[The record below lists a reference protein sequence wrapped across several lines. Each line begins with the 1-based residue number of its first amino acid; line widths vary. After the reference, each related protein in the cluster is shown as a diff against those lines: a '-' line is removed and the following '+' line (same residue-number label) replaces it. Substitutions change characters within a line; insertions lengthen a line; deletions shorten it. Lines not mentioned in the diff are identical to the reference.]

1 MSALLQTALKTDLG
15 CIFQSPGEA
24 ITHHSNGLPFT
35 AAGALAVAYDGVVA
49 HYHQGLPFTAA
60 GRLAIQ
66 GAAPVRFSTGCAGF
80 VDPLGNLSGNV
91 LAEIPDHYV
100 HGVGY
105 RASGACA
112 VDTTA
117 PT

>member
-1 MSALLQTALKTDLG
+1 MSALLQTTLKTNLG
-15 CIFQSPGEA
+15 CVFQSPGEA
-24 ITHHSNGLPFT
+24 ITHYSNGLPFT
-35 AAGALAVAYDGVVA
+35 AAGSLAVAYDGVVD
-49 HYHQGLPFTAA
+49 HYHQGLPFTVA

-66 GAAPVRFSTGCAGF
+66 GAAPVRFSSGSAGF

-91 LAEIPDHYV
+91 LAEAPDHYV